1 MAYLVFGDREI
12 TDKFLR
18 SGLPVVGVAH
28 DTITALDTLKSST
41 AEDVVVGFP
50 GYEGEEFAFHA
61 KDLYRDR
68 QFYLVCDRP
77 TAELW
82 LRAGAR
88 GVRVI
93 GRKTAVED
101 VKRAASIPRGSLTQR
116 ESLDPEILREA
127 DAEYQAAKA
136 VALRTLK
143 HQRVAVYCP
152 SGGKGK
158 TAITSS
164 LATVAASWA
173 KRKGLNYKVCVV
185 EAAPPTQQQS
195 VWDWLRVPESVPV
208 DITAWERVEGLPGWD
223 AIERLLVNV
232 GSTSRVPDLTELY
245 FLPPPRNLAA
255 TVSGETMLRVL
266 GILDQYFD
274 LVVVDLP
281 PDLRYN
287 AALVAVQTS
296 PVVLLVV
303 TPEKP
308 VVKQCQNVV
317 SQAPK
322 LQINLSALRLVL
334 NCPHSP
340 VAVTLDPRKYSE
352 ALGGIPSIGPVI
364 PHDPELVS
372 LLNKGGLPPVL
383 SKPDGL
389 FGKALWQ
396 LTGAVLGHE
405 VFGRAGK
412 QKARFLSFFKG
423 GVFAW
428 RSR

>member
-12 TDKFLR
+12 TDKFLK

-28 DTITALDTLKSST
+28 DTTTALNALRSST

-61 KDLYRDR
+61 AELYRDR
-68 QFYLVCDRP
+68 RFYLVCERP
-77 TAELW
+77 TADLW
-82 LRAGAR
+82 ARAAAL
-88 GVRVI
+88 GVRLV
-93 GRKTAVED
+93 GRRTAVED
-101 VKRAASIPRGSLTQR
+101 VKRASSSPRGSLTER
-116 ESLDPEILREA
+116 KSIDPEIMRDA

-158 TAITSS
+158 TAIACG
-164 LATVAASWA
+164 LATVAAAWTR
-173 KRKGLNYKVCVV
+173 RKGLHYKVCVV
-185 EAAPPTQQQS
+185 EGAPPTQQQS
-195 VWDWLRVPESVPV
+195 VWDWLRVPENVPV
-208 DITAWERVEGLPGWD
+208 DITAWERIEGLPGWD
-223 AIERLLVNV
+223 AVERLLVNV
-232 GSTSRVPDLTELY
+232 GSVSRVPDLTELY

-296 PVVLLVV
+296 PTVLLVV

-308 VVKQCQNVV
+308 VVKQCQNIV

-322 LQINLSALRLVL
+322 LQINLSALRVVL

-340 VAVTLDPRKYSE
+340 AAVTLDPRKYSE

-364 PHDPELVS
+364 PHDPELVA
-372 LLNKGGLPPVL
+372 LLNREGPPPVL
-383 SKPDGL
+383 AKPDGP
-389 FGKALWQ
+389 FGRALWQ

-405 VFGRAGK
+405 VFRQAEKRRGLLSRLFGRRS
-412 QKARFLSFFKG
+412 AR
-423 GVFAW
+423 
-428 RSR
+428 